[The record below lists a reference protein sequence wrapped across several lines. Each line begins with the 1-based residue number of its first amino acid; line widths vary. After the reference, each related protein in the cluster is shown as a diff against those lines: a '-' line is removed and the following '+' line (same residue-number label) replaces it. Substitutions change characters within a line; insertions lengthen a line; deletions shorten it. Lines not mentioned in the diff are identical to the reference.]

1 MVFWEKIRMGLA
13 VVAPLCLLIGLF
25 SGEAEAA
32 TIYRSGDAAASEG
45 AFTPAVNAAEYVAPG
60 NHYDGDGIKYYL
72 LTHDEEKRDLES
84 ISYDGK
90 VFSLEG
96 VAVQP
101 SSDIDFINL
110 EFPNRDGTRI
120 KLLNYAVPSRD
131 FTIFFDDGLYNDTN
145 STNYTA
151 LSKEN
156 ASYVGLNRDALGEST
171 ATLSKEPR
179 SGTGN
184 PNIDDKMERWIFMN
198 PEIYLENLKFD
209 GKGKDMYP
217 VGGGSGSSR
226 VPKNRG
232 EYFFVVTGGG
242 KVAGCNNFVM
252 RDVVLENI
260 GNDNSTEYP
269 SFWGV
274 DTRNKNVALNILYN
288 PGQVNIENITI
299 RNIKTT
305 EGYGI
310 IQNEYVDQVFYK
322 DVAINAE
329 NANPNSRSIKIEQSG
344 TQTAGSATFV
354 PPEEQAVSFFGDI
367 HLPDDRMHNHIYVQD
382 YRYKGVTVP
391 EDFRYAFWNVQN
403 GSYFSNAFEIHQTR
417 PEMESSRALH
427 DLRDNFW
434 IISADSSIPLEE
446 QLTSI
451 QLTMNYAKM
460 DDGTLRAPQGN
471 IKLETSTAISGF
483 KLPEN
488 FSDQGVQI
496 VALNDDDGTYD
507 SKALVP
513 VAHDAIIDLV
523 GNTPVILYN
532 FDFHENTGLTL
543 QEAALGIHGL
553 TPDQLKDPLQQSDL
567 GGGDY
572 PKYETYA
579 INLPKTPGVLNARAE
594 DTFINCR
601 FTVLAQT
608 LSIGNIPN
616 GNIMDVDQFIQLSPV
631 FNTGYT
637 LDGGVLPLTP
647 DTIDN
652 LTIQWISS
660 HPEVASID
668 EMGRL
673 QAHSEGKVTI
683 YLKARDGKNNG
694 EIEKPFDSVELT
706 VVPGR
711 QETTQTIITDHPGT
725 NHNTGLGS
733 SWRLQGAALVGLLLG
748 ASVLL
753 ILYLKKRC

>member
-13 VVAPLCLLIGLF
+13 VVAPLCLLLGLF
-25 SGEAEAA
+25 SGGAKAA
-32 TIYRSGDAAASEG
+32 TIHRSGDAVPSEG
-45 AFTPAVNAAEYVAPG
+45 AFTPAVNEAEYVAPD
-60 NHYDGDGIKYYL
+60 NRYDGDGIKYYL
-72 LTHDEEKRDLES
+72 LTHDEAKRDLES

-90 VFSLEG
+90 EFSLEG

-110 EFPNRDGTRI
+110 EFPNRDGTKI

-131 FTIFFDDGLYNDTN
+131 YTIFFDDGLYNDIN
-145 STNYTA
+145 STNYTS

-156 ASYVGLNRDALGEST
+156 ASYVGLNRDALGESM

-217 VGGGSGSSR
+217 VGGGSGSSK

-242 KVAGCNNFVM
+242 KVAGCNHFVM

-288 PGQVNIENITI
+288 PGQVNIENIMI
-299 RNIKTT
+299 RNVKTT

-322 DVAINAE
+322 DVAIDAE

-382 YRYKGVTVP
+382 YRYRGVTVP
-391 EDFRYAFWNVQN
+391 EDFQYAFWNVQN
-403 GSYFSNAFEIHQTR
+403 GSYFSNAFEIHKAR
-417 PEMESSRALH
+417 PEMESNRALH

-434 IISADSSIPLEE
+434 IISADSLIPLEE
-446 QLTSI
+446 QMKNI

-460 DDGTLRAPQGN
+460 DDGTRRAPQGN
-471 IKLETSTAISGF
+471 IKLETNTAIPGF

-488 FSDQGVQI
+488 FSDQTVQI
-496 VALNDDDGTYD
+496 VALNGDDGTYD

-523 GNTPVILYN
+523 GNTGVILYN
-532 FDFHENTGLTL
+532 FDFHENLGLTL
-543 QEAALGIHGL
+543 QEGALGIHGL
-553 TPDQLKDPLQQSDL
+553 DPDQLKDPLQQSDL

-594 DTFINCR
+594 ETFINCR
-601 FTVLAQT
+601 FTVLAER
-608 LSIGNIPN
+608 LSIGNIPD
-616 GNIMDVDQFIQLSPV
+616 GNSMDKDQFIQLAPV
-631 FNTGYT
+631 FHTGYT
-637 LDGGVLPLTP
+637 LDGGVLNLNSDAIDDLTA
-647 DTIDN
+647 
-652 LTIQWISS
+652 QWISS
-660 HPEVASID
+660 HPKVASID

-673 QAHSEGKVTI
+673 QSHSEGKVTI
-683 YLKARDGKNNG
+683 YLKARDGNNNG
-694 EIEKPFDSVELT
+694 EIEKPFDSIELT
-706 VVPGR
+706 VKPKR
-711 QETTQTIITDHPGT
+711 QETTITRITENQGT
-725 NHNTGLGS
+725 NQNTGLGS
-733 SWRLQGAALVGLLLG
+733 SWRFQGAALVELLLG

-753 ILYLKKRC
+753 ILYLKKRY